1 MSSDRSPR
9 TQAIIDLFAAHREL
23 TSLEWLE
30 FRQSMND
37 AAAWGAVAF
46 VAAIAAWLGF
56 DATLFVLLRPDPLL
70 ALGVIT
76 TVNALAAI
84 LAAFQVRRKLK
95 RPFFS
100 LTKRETAHDLQMV
113 LRGLS

>member
-1 MSSDRSPR
+1 MPSDRSPR
-9 TQAIIDLFAAHREL
+9 TQAIIDLLAAHQEL
-23 TSLEWLE
+23 TSLEWVE

-37 AAAWGAVAF
+37 AATWGVVAL

-56 DATLFVLLRPDPLL
+56 DATVFVLLRQDPAL

-76 TVNALAAI
+76 AVNAFVAI